1 MKMMRIAVVTGAL
14 LVVAGCTP
22 LRGRS
27 GYPIRWAPAPAV
39 LGGYGMGYGPYGP
52 WMAHGRYGFSSIDL
66 SPEQREKISAI
77 EHDLRAR
84 QLPLMS
90 QMDDLVWAGDEP
102 FDEPGDRRDYE
113 QFTALQKKVFENALD
128 ARRQVSA
135 VLTQQQRDQ
144 LRRDWH
150 DQR

>member
-1 MKMMRIAVVTGAL
+1 MKMMRIAVLTGAL

-22 LRGRS
+22 LPGRP
-27 GYPIRWAPAPAV
+27 GYPIRSTPAPAV
-39 LGGYGMGYGPYGP
+39 LGGYGMGYGP
-52 WMAHGRYGFSSIDL
+52 
-66 SPEQREKISAI
+66 
-77 EHDLRAR
+77 
-84 QLPLMS
+84 
-90 QMDDLVWAGDEP
+90 

-113 QFTALQKKVFENALD
+113 QFTVLQKKVFENALD